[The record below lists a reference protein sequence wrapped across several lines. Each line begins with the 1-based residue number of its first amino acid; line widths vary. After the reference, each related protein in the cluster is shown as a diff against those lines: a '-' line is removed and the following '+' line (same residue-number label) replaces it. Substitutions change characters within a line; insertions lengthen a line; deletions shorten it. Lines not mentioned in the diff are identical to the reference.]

1 MQTKRNQPAQSP
13 YSRSRR
19 VLLRYVLS
27 YALIL
32 LIPCLLFS
40 SVYEQYYERHTLK
53 KFLPNTKS
61 G

>member
-40 SVYEQYYERHTLK
+40 VFTNSITKRHTLK